1 MNRFSRGDQI
11 SLGGAVL
18 LLVGLFL
25 PWYGISSDLIPDG
38 PGSDLAESFLES
50 VSANAF
56 EAFDFIDIVL
66 LLLAVGAGV
75 LLVLTTLGQLDASF
89 KKYVET
95 IGGAAAVIVLFRLFI
110 QPEFAS
116 LKWGIFVAL
125 IGAVAIAAG
134 QFLERTGKL

>member
-1 MNRFSRGDQI
+1 MNRFSRGDQV

-25 PWYGISSDLIPDG
+25 PWYGIESGLLGDG
-38 PGSDLAESFLES
+38 PGSEILES
-50 VSANAF
+50 ISANAF

-66 LLLAVGAGV
+66 LLLAIGAGV
-75 LLVLTTLGQLDASF
+75 LLVLTTVGNLDASL

-95 IGGAAAVIVLFRLFI
+95 IGGVTALTVLFRLVF

-116 LKWGIFVAL
+116 PKWGIFVAL

-134 QFLERTGKL
+134 QFLSRTGKI

>member
-1 MNRFSRGDQI
+1 MNRFSRGDQV
-11 SLGGAVL
+11 SLGGAIL
-18 LLVGLFL
+18 LLVALFL
-25 PWYGISSDLIPDG
+25 PWYGISSDIIPDG
-38 PGSDLAESFLES
+38 PGSDLAESLIRDFS
-50 VSANAF
+50 VNAF

-75 LLVLTTLGQLDASF
+75 LLVLTTLGNLDAGL

-95 IGGAAAVIVLFRLFI
+95 IGGIAALTVVFRIVF

-116 LKWGIFVAL
+116 VKWGIFVAL

-134 QFLERTGKL
+134 QFLSRTGKL